1 MVIRT
6 IRSEWIK
13 IRTVR
18 MNAVLA
24 IIAIAFPL
32 IVVILTAALGSAENA
47 SARDLVGLT
56 TGSSVITAMLIG
68 VIGAAGITGEFGFNT
83 IRPTFAATPNR
94 WKVIGAK
101 AIVTMVVAIVIEALV
116 VILAYSIG
124 AAVLRNRGAAI
135 DLGTAGDGATAAMYG
150 IVLFAAIVSL
160 LGFGLG
166 LLTRSTPAAV
176 AILILWPLLAE
187 LIIAGVLTVA
197 GVDNAFKWMPYQAGA
212 NLGNPDADTASDSL
226 GRVAGGLYF
235 FAVTSAIVVLGSL
248 STSRRDA

>member
-1 MVIRT
+1 VVIRT

-18 MNAVLA
+18 MNAVLV

-56 TGSSVITAMLIG
+56 TGTSVITAMLIG

-101 AIVTMVVAIVIEALV
+101 AIVTMVVALVIETLV

-124 AAVLRNRGAAI
+124 AAILRNRGAVI

-187 LIIAGVLTVA
+187 LIIAGVLTAA

-212 NLGNPDADTASDSL
+212 NLGNPDAGTASDSL

>member
-1 MVIRT
+1 VVIRT

-18 MNAVLA
+18 MNTVLA

-32 IVVILTAALGSAENA
+32 IVVILTAALGSAESA

-56 TGSSVITAMLIG
+56 TGSSVLTAMLIG

-101 AIVTMVVAIVIEALV
+101 AIVTTVVALVVEALV

-124 AAVLRNRGAAI
+124 AAILRNRGAVI

-187 LIIAGVLTVA
+187 LIIAGVLSVA

-212 NLGNPDADTASDSL
+212 NLGNPDAGIESDSL

>member
-13 IRTVR
+13 VRTVR

-24 IIAIAFPL
+24 IIAVAFPL
-32 IVVILTAALGSAENA
+32 IVVILTAALGSVESA

-56 TGSSVITAMLIG
+56 TGTSVITAMLIG

-101 AIVTMVVAIVIEALV
+101 AIVTMVVAVVIETLV

-124 AAVLRNRGAAI
+124 AAVLRNRGAVI
-135 DLGTAGDGATAAMYG
+135 DLGTAGDGATAALYG
-150 IVLFAAIVSL
+150 VVLFAAIVSL

-187 LIIAGVLTVA
+187 NIIGGLLSVA
-197 GVDNAFKWMPYQAGA
+197 GVDDPFKWLPYQAGFS
-212 NLGNPDADTASDSL
+212 LADTNAGMGESL

-235 FAVTSAIVVLGSL
+235 FAVTSAIVVFGSL
-248 STSRRDA
+248 LTSRRDA

>member
-116 VILAYSIG
+116 VVLAY
-124 AAVLRNRGAAI
+124 
-135 DLGTAGDGATAAMYG
+135 
-150 IVLFAAIVSL
+150 
-160 LGFGLG
+160 
-166 LLTRSTPAAV
+166 
-176 AILILWPLLAE
+176 
-187 LIIAGVLTVA
+187 
-197 GVDNAFKWMPYQAGA
+197 
-212 NLGNPDADTASDSL
+212 
-226 GRVAGGLYF
+226 
-235 FAVTSAIVVLGSL
+235 
-248 STSRRDA
+248 

>member
-13 IRTVR
+13 LRTVR
-18 MNAVLA
+18 MNTVLA
-24 IIAIAFPL
+24 VIAVGFPL
-32 IVVILTAALGSAENA
+32 IVVVLTAALGSIE
-47 SARDLVGLT
+47 SVDARTLVGVT
-56 TGSSVITAMLIG
+56 TGSSVITAMLLG

-101 AIVTMVVAIVIEALV
+101 AVVTMVVALVVEALV

-124 AAVLRNRGAAI
+124 AAVLRNRGAVI
-135 DLGTAGDGATAAMYG
+135 DLAASGDGLASAMYG

-166 LLTRSTPAAV
+166 LVTRSTPAAV
-176 AILILWPLLAE
+176 AILILWPLIAE
-187 LIIAGVLTVA
+187 SIVAGLLSVA
-197 GVDNAFKWMPYQAGA
+197 GVDGASKWMPYQAGF
-212 NLGNPDADTASDSL
+212 NLGNPDSGGTEALS
-226 GRVAGGLYF
+226 RVAGGLYF
-235 FAVTSAIVVLGSL
+235 FAVTAAVVVVGSML
-248 STSRRDA
+248 TSSRDA

>member
-13 IRTVR
+13 VRTVR

-24 IIAIAFPL
+24 IIAVAFPL
-32 IVVILTAALGSAENA
+32 IVVILTAALGSVENA
-47 SARDLVGLT
+47 NARDLVGLT

-68 VIGAAGITGEFGFNT
+68 VIGAAGITSEFGFNT

-101 AIVTMVVAIVIEALV
+101 AIVTMLVALVIEALV

-124 AAVLRNRGAAI
+124 AAVLRDRGAVI
-135 DLGTAGDGATAAMYG
+135 DLGTADGASAALYG
-150 IVLFAAIVSL
+150 IVVFAAIVSL

-176 AILILWPLLAE
+176 SILILWPLLAE
-187 LIIAGVLTVA
+187 NIVA
-197 GVDNAFKWMPYQAGA
+197 GLLSVAGIDGAGKWMPYQAGF
-212 NLGNPDADTASDSL
+212 NLGNPDPGAGSDAL

-235 FAVTSAIVVLGSL
+235 FAVTTIVVVIGSIF
-248 STSRRDA
+248 TSRRDA

>member
-18 MNAVLA
+18 MNTVLA

-32 IVVILTAALGSAENA
+32 IVVILTAALGSAESA

-56 TGSSVITAMLIG
+56 TGSSVLTAMLIG

-101 AIVTMVVAIVIEALV
+101 AIVTTVVALVVEALV

-124 AAVLRNRGAAI
+124 AAILRNRGAVI

-187 LIIAGVLTVA
+187 LIIAGVLSVA

-212 NLGNPDADTASDSL
+212 NLGNPDAGIESDSL

-235 FAVTSAIVVLGSL
+235 FAVTTLVVVIGSIF
-248 STSRRDA
+248 TSRRDA